1 MVKRDLNMSDIEN
14 SNPGLTPT
22 EAGVDQTRRR
32 LTGAGLAG
40 SGVLLTLASRPV
52 LAQGGIC
59 LSPSGFQSGNLS
71 RPNQGS
77 TPCTGRTPGYWGQK
91 NSIDQGSWAA
101 ASSIPGVCDSQSD
114 NCDLLGWHDTKK
126 VIATKFCD
134 VFACGGALAIYR
146 HVPGLYPATKM
157 SLMQVMHLD
166 GSQDPFQFGAH
177 MVAAYLNARSGKNS
191 LPSVAAVIK
200 IAADIAS
207 TGAGI
212 FWTREQVVTYL
223 KTTMPL

>member
-1 MVKRDLNMSDIEN
+1 MSEIEN
-14 SNPGLTPT
+14 SDPGLTPT
-22 EAGVDQTRRR
+22 ESGVDQTRRR

-59 LSPSGFQSGNLS
+59 LAPSGFQSGNLS
-71 RPNQGS
+71 RPNQGN
-77 TPCTGRTPGYWGQK
+77 TPCAGRTPGYWGQK
-91 NSIDQGSWAA
+91 NSSAQGDWAA
-101 ASSIPGVCDSQSD
+101 AGSIPGVCDSQSG
-114 NCDLLGWHDTKK
+114 NCNLLGWHDTTT

-146 HVPGLYPATKM
+146 HVPGVYPATKM
-157 SLMQVMHLD
+157 SLMQVMHMD
-166 GSQDPFQFGAH
+166 GSQDQFQFGAH

-191 LPSVAAVIK
+191 TPSMSLVLK
-200 IAADIAS
+200 MGADIAA
-207 TGAGI
+207 TGSYSPAAGI

>member
-1 MVKRDLNMSDIEN
+1 MNEID
-14 SNPGLTPT
+14 SNNPKLTPT
-22 EAGVDQTRRR
+22 ESGVDQTRRR

-71 RPNQGS
+71 RPNQGN
-77 TPCTGRTPGYWGQK
+77 TPCAGRTPGYWGEK
-91 NSIDQGSWAA
+91 NSIDKGDWAA
-101 ASSIPGVCDSQSD
+101 AGSIPGVCDSQSG
-114 NCDLLGWHDTKK
+114 NCDLLGWHDTDK
-126 VIATKFCD
+126 VIATKFCS

-146 HVPGLYPATKM
+146 NVPGLYPTKKM

-191 LPSVAAVIK
+191 TPSASVVLK
-200 IAADIAS
+200 IATDIAT
-207 TGAGI
+207 TGSYSPAAGI